1 MDKNII
7 SLNTIKSKLYA
18 QIKSNKVEAVD
29 LNLIKMIKKAEI
41 PGLRNDFS
49 WKQIKMTVFYSKII
63 LKQLFSYVLIVLVI
77 LQNGACYKI
86 ASL

>member
-49 WKQIKMTVFYSKII
+49 
-63 LKQLFSYVLIVLVI
+63 
-77 LQNGACYKI
+77 
-86 ASL
+86 